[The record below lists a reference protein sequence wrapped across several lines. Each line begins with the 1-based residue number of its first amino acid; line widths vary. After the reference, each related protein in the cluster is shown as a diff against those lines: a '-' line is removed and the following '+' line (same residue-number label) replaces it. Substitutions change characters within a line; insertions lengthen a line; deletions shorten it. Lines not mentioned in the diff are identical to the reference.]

1 MKKKDIA
8 ILVFTIG
15 LFVVLGTLFFAP
27 TQQQAPDITLLT
39 LDGKKLSLTDLRGKP
54 VLIDFWATTC
64 VTCVK
69 ELPEMIRFY
78 NDYKDRGV
86 RVIGVAMSY
95 DPPNQVLNLHDRIKI
110 PYTIALDLKAEA
122 AQAFGDVR
130 LTPTHFLI
138 DPSGKIVLRK
148 VGLLDFPA
156 LRKQIDHM
164 LTDNNVASLQ

>member
-1 MKKKDIA
+1 MKKKDIV

-15 LFVVLGTLFFAP
+15 LFVILGSLLLSPA
-27 TQQQAPDITLLT
+27 QQQAPDISLMK
-39 LDGKKLSLTDLRGKP
+39 LDGKKIALSDLRGKP

-78 NDYKDRGV
+78 NEYKDRGV

-95 DPPNQVLNLHDRIKI
+95 DPPDQVLNMHDKLKI
-110 PYTIALDLKAEA
+110 PYTVALDLQAEA

-138 DPSGKIVLRK
+138 DPSGKIVLQK

-156 LRKQIDHM
+156 LRQQIDAM
-164 LTDNNVASLQ
+164 LADKHVASAQ